1 VSNLNSNGP
10 GAFVSVAA
18 TIDGSYYGLVP
29 TTANTATE
37 RLDGNLSNGTE
48 IQFFGQTLPT
58 GLVSGTKYYVLSST
72 GVNFQ
77 VSLTLDGAAVN
88 LTGTGLDVFFI
99 ETDKL
104 NAEILVKDEAS
115 NPEWNGVYRVAIDD
129 DNSLLAHNVINFV
142 RVSSFDTPAEMLPGV
157 RVLVQNGTSSGKSY
171 FLTNGVSDLNVSAV
185 HWSEDGVNSSVSL
198 LASVAGLN
206 ISNAIDVNAFGGN
219 GTSSLGVLN
228 TVTSGSVNFTG
239 PVTLQNQLATKE
251 EETLILTSSLNS
263 GAGLVI
269 SGTISEADGGTGIT
283 SDKLSIIKTGPGITT
298 LTSNNTFGG
307 GITINEGTLLVMNT
321 PSVGTDSGT
330 GTGAV
335 TVNAGAVLGGIG
347 TIAGPVT
354 LTGTLGTPAV
364 LRPGDPNSAIAAV
377 ETLTINQPLTVGA
390 NVVLEFTLGAT
401 NFTKLAGSTINL
413 STSTSRIIVQLESG
427 YIPANGTEF
436 DILDFNGGGLSIF
449 GGIQNLLNLLQLP
462 AAAVWDTT
470 QFATTGKLIAG
481 GAATPAQV
489 TDDPD
494 PQVILQGGSATFSV
508 GFSGTAPVTFQ
519 WMKDG
524 QDILG
529 GTNSTLTISG
539 ATQASEGQYTVRVMN
554 PANPTGDVS
563 DPASLQVD
571 WHLSFASNLQTTK
584 KGSVNDPVTF
594 KVVMNGESP
603 TYQWRKGT
611 TDIPGETSATY
622 TIPSVGITDAG
633 NYSVVVTNPFGSIT
647 SNVSVLSVTEGI
659 PVVIEQPD
667 SLTVLAGTTLALTA
681 QGGGGASITRTVQ
694 WLRNGTAITG
704 ATSNTLNLPNIP
716 TASAGEYTFRVTNI
730 VAATGKSQ
738 IAISNPPASI
748 VVVENPFKVVAAQIG
763 KTAAFT
769 VIVGSPTKV
778 KPTFEWLKNGGPL
791 PLDGRFTGGTT
802 KTLTIKGLTHADT
815 DTYTCRVTGASGTAP
830 VVGGTHFL
838 RVYDAAPQIETTP
851 PPRGIVGGAYAWK
864 IPVKSDVTSADANHL
879 AEWKKT
885 PTTYAVTG
893 LPAGLKV
900 DAVTGVISGYPTT
913 ATAIAKNPNGYPI
926 KITVSNAVKPNSVWD
941 TFIDIKPLP
950 AGIVGS
956 YAGPIQ
962 RSAAN
967 GNLGGRFEMTVL
979 ATGAFSGKVFHG
991 GASAASPFKGG
1002 FDITLDGAGGVVGLV
1017 GATVKVPATA
1027 TVPELTLNFDLQ
1039 ITPAALPAA
1048 PTTLLVNAT
1057 VTDNSNNVSGPFTGW
1072 RNKWASKA
1080 VEGVS
1085 ELPFIYQGSPYN
1097 FAFALPT
1104 GDPLV
1109 ANPLVPQGAGYASF
1123 TVSNTG
1129 AYTVVGRTADGEKLT
1144 GGYWVGPTGQLFFFQ
1159 SLYTTVTKGSILGN
1173 LQIETATLPDNNDIS
1188 GDFTWVR
1195 PPTPASVSAKTIRL
1209 YRSGFGT
1216 TQMLPNVPD
1225 STVDI
1230 PVGLVAFGGRYIAP
1244 PTKGTPPL
1252 KVIFG
1257 LDPSAAPNALL
1268 NFSETGTLPLIAT
1281 QPGPVVTEDN
1291 PYTTVII
1298 GPASK
1303 ATTPA
1308 IGSTNPAG
1316 TTVTP
1321 TAATGAYTGKFT
1333 LSETSPAVKRIVTF
1347 QGLIL
1352 RRRTS
1357 TLGVEPRTT
1366 ETYGL
1371 GYFIIDQLPGGG
1383 TTTTTSPQLSG
1394 LVNFQKL

>member
-1 VSNLNSNGP
+1 
-10 GAFVSVAA
+10 
-18 TIDGSYYGLVP
+18 
-29 TTANTATE
+29 
-37 RLDGNLSNGTE
+37 
-48 IQFFGQTLPT
+48 
-58 GLVSGTKYYVLSST
+58 
-72 GVNFQ
+72 
-77 VSLTLDGAAVN
+77 
-88 LTGTGLDVFFI
+88 
-99 ETDKL
+99 
-104 NAEILVKDEAS
+104 
-115 NPEWNGVYRVAIDD
+115 
-129 DNSLLAHNVINFV
+129 
-142 RVSSFDTPAEMLPGV
+142 
-157 RVLVQNGTSSGKSY
+157 
-171 FLTNGVSDLNVSAV
+171 
-185 HWSEDGVNSSVSL
+185 
-198 LASVAGLN
+198 
-206 ISNAIDVNAFGGN
+206 
-219 GTSSLGVLN
+219 
-228 TVTSGSVNFTG
+228 
-239 PVTLQNQLATKE
+239 
-251 EETLILTSSLNS
+251 
-263 GAGLVI
+263 
-269 SGTISEADGGTGIT
+269 
-283 SDKLSIIKTGPGITT
+283 
-298 LTSNNTFGG
+298 
-307 GITINEGTLLVMNT
+307 
-321 PSVGTDSGT
+321 
-330 GTGAV
+330 
-335 TVNAGAVLGGIG
+335 
-347 TIAGPVT
+347 
-354 LTGTLGTPAV
+354 
-364 LRPGDPNSAIAAV
+364 
-377 ETLTINQPLTVGA
+377 
-390 NVVLEFTLGAT
+390 
-401 NFTKLAGSTINL
+401 
-413 STSTSRIIVQLESG
+413 
-427 YIPANGTEF
+427 
-436 DILDFNGGGLSIF
+436 
-449 GGIQNLLNLLQLP
+449 
-462 AAAVWDTT
+462 
-470 QFATTGKLIAG
+470 
-481 GAATPAQV
+481 
-489 TDDPD
+489 
-494 PQVILQGGSATFSV
+494 
-508 GFSGTAPVTFQ
+508 
-519 WMKDG
+519 
-524 QDILG
+524 
-529 GTNSTLTISG
+529 
-539 ATQASEGQYTVRVMN
+539 
-554 PANPTGDVS
+554 
-563 DPASLQVD
+563 
-571 WHLSFASNLQTTK
+571 
-584 KGSVNDPVTF
+584 
-594 KVVMNGESP
+594 
-603 TYQWRKGT
+603 
-611 TDIPGETSATY
+611 
-622 TIPSVGITDAG
+622 
-633 NYSVVVTNPFGSIT
+633 
-647 SNVSVLSVTEGI
+647 
-659 PVVIEQPD
+659 
-667 SLTVLAGTTLALTA
+667 
-681 QGGGGASITRTVQ
+681 
-694 WLRNGTAITG
+694 
-704 ATSNTLNLPNIP
+704 
-716 TASAGEYTFRVTNI
+716 
-730 VAATGKSQ
+730 
-738 IAISNPPASI
+738 

-815 DTYTCRVTGASGTAP
+815 DTYTCRVTGASGTVP

-838 RVYDAAPQIETTP
+838 RVYDAAPQIVQTTP

-1257 LDPSAAPNALL
+1257 LDPSASANALL
-1268 NFSETGTLPLIAT
+1268 NFSETGILPVVPT

-1308 IGSTNPAG
+1308 IGSNNPAG

-1333 LSETSPAVKRIVTF
+1333 LTETASGVKRAVTF

-1357 TLGVEPRTT
+1357 SLGVEPRTT
-1366 ETYGL
+1366 DTYGL

-1383 TTTTTSPQLSG
+1383 TTPTTSPQLSG